1 MITKLPIG
9 KINAYDNIFCRWKKV
24 TNAFPQGS
32 ILGLLLFVV
41 YINDLPKITDND
53 AKVVLF
59 TDDTSTMIN
68 NCSQKGLQT
77 ALNITI
83 SDVISWFK
91 VNFLLLNFNKT
102 NNLEFKTKNC
112 IDTTLDINYFN
123 KSIVNV
129 PYTKFQGLVTD
140 DTLTWDTHTDYL
152 ISRLNSACYAI
163 RAVTAMLSR

>member
-1 MITKLPIG
+1 VANVVT
-9 KINAYDNIFCRWKKV
+9 FCGSHTACSNVSDRV

-53 AKVVLF
+53 AKVMLF

-68 NCSQKGLQT
+68 NSNQGGLQT

-102 NNLEFKTKNC
+102 NNLEFKSKNC

-123 KSIVNV
+123 KSIANV
-129 PYTKFQGLVTD
+129 PYTEFQDLVTD
-140 DTLTWDTHTDYL
+140 DTLTWDNHTDHL